1 MAFNEKETE
10 GYELFLQSWLIATG
24 RPDCS
29 CLGRGRFCMDATTPT
44 SFLTVSLNLRGSVSK
59 EESLRSFRERE
70 KEAESACEE

>member
-1 MAFNEKETE
+1 
-10 GYELFLQSWLIATG
+10 
-24 RPDCS
+24 
-29 CLGRGRFCMDATTPT
+29 MDATTPT